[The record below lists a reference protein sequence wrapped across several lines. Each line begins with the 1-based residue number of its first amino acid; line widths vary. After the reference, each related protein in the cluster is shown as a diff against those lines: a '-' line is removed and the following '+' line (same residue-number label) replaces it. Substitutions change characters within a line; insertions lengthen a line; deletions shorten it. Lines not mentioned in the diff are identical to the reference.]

1 MRNRLFLL
9 VFLPLIF
16 SYTATADSRITDPTR
31 DILVT
36 FDNSGARAFGI
47 GASAPY
53 QNRKRYSLSAQAR
66 QHARAVAAEYALA
79 EIDHWP
85 IRSLSVYCF
94 VYRIPEGSNRKA
106 AIERLNVDHRV
117 ESVQPLQEFETGIN
131 DVDEYDDTY
140 VGLQH
145 GLVSLDIIEA
155 HRYSRGDGV
164 RVAMIDSQADT
175 DHEDLKGRV
184 SNIEDFAGRERT
196 PDNEHGTAVASLI
209 AANANNA
216 RGIVG
221 VAPEAKM
228 EIFVSCWAEAGF
240 DGAVCD
246 SFTLAKALDT
256 MLDHPPQV
264 LNLSLRGPPDPLV
277 ERLLIKAFRAG
288 VIIVAASSAN
298 LNSEKNFPANLD
310 QVIGV
315 GSSTSGPGLSVKPG
329 EENQTSVPIFAP
341 GNEILVAMP
350 DNAYDFRSG
359 SSLATAQVSGVV
371 ALLLAVAPDMPFDSV
386 KSLLYES
393 QHVDH
398 DPFTTVNACV
408 VLQLADRSR
417 SCSAR
422 VAASGR

>member
-1 MRNRLFLL
+1 VRNRLFLL
-9 VFLPLIF
+9 MVLPLIF
-16 SYTATADSRITDPTR
+16 SNAAAADTRSTDPTR

-36 FDNSGARAFGI
+36 FDNRGARAFGI

-53 QNRKRYSLSAQAR
+53 QNRKRYSISAKAR

-94 VYRIPEGSNRKA
+94 VYRIPEGSDRGA
-106 AIERLNVDHRV
+106 ALERLNVDDRV
-117 ESVQPLQEFETGIN
+117 ESAQPLQEFETEIGNI
-131 DVDEYDDTY
+131 DEYDDTY
-140 VGLQH
+140 VALQH
-145 GLVSLDIIEA
+145 GLVSLNIIDA
-155 HRYSRGDGV
+155 HRYSRGNGV
-164 RVAMIDSQADT
+164 RVALIDSRVDT
-175 DHEDLKGRV
+175 DHEDLRGRV
-184 SNIEDFAGRERT
+184 SNVEDFAGRERT
-196 PDNEHGTAVASLI
+196 PDIVHGTAVASLI

-221 VAPEAKM
+221 VAPEAEM
-228 EIFVSCWAEAGF
+228 EILVSCWAEPGV

-277 ERLLIKAFRAG
+277 ERLLIEAFRVG
-288 VIIVAASSAN
+288 VIIVAASSAD
-298 LNSEKNFPANLD
+298 LNSEMNFPANLE

-315 GSSTSGPGLSVKPG
+315 GSSTLRSGLSVQPG
-329 EENQTSVPIFAP
+329 EENQTFDRVYAP
-341 GNEILVAMP
+341 GNEILVATP
-350 DNAYDFRSG
+350 DNTYDFRSG

-371 ALLLAVAPDMPFDSV
+371 ALLLAVAPDMPFDTV

-393 QHVDH
+393 QQSDY
-398 DPFTTVNACV
+398 DPLMTVNACV
-408 VLQLADRSR
+408 VLQLADQSR
-417 SCSAR
+417 SCR
-422 VAASGR
+422 GRLAASGR